1 MVSLTKAVPYEKIR
15 SQLKKTDRI
24 AVITCNTCVRFCG
37 SGGVEKMEELA
48 SKLRKDGFVVT
59 DQVVLTAACI
69 NDYVMNTRFSG
80 GLTAAVVLAC
90 EAGWSSVKQRFPD
103 KNVVKGTETL
113 GLVIADRNKGVEKL
127 MLAYDAHKD
136 KLGNEYHLLTGELQ
150 KERVIDMEV
159 KK

>member
-1 MVSLTKAVPYEKIR
+1 MVSLTQAIPYEQIR
-15 SQLKKTDRI
+15 GQLKKTDRI

-37 SGGVEKMEELA
+37 TGGVEKMDELT
-48 SKLRKDGFVVT
+48 SKLRRDGFTVT
-59 DQVVLTAACI
+59 DQVVLTAVCI
-69 NDYVMNTRFSG
+69 NDYIMNTRLSG

-90 EAGWSSVKQRFPD
+90 EAGWSSVKQRLPD
-103 KNVVKGTETL
+103 KNVVKGTETM

-150 KERVIDMEV
+150 KKKVINWEV
-159 KK
+159 EK

>member
-1 MVSLTKAVPYEKIR
+1 MVSLTQAIPYEQLKG
-15 SQLKKTDRI
+15 QLKKTDRI

-37 SGGVEKMEELA
+37 SGGEDKIDELTA
-48 SKLRKDGFVVT
+48 KLRGDGFTIT

-69 NDYVMNTRFSG
+69 NDHIMNTRLSG

-90 EAGWSSVKQRFPD
+90 EAGWSSVKQRLPD
-103 KNVVKGTETL
+103 HNVVKGTETL

-150 KERVIDMEV
+150 AENVIDMEV
-159 KK
+159 EK

>member
-1 MVSLTKAVPYEKIR
+1 MVSLTQAIPYKQIR
-15 SQLKKTDRI
+15 DQLKKNDRI
-24 AVITCNTCVRFCG
+24 AVITCNTCPRFSG

-48 SKLRKDGFVVT
+48 SKLRKDGFTVT

-69 NDYVMNTRFSG
+69 NDYIMNTRLSG

-90 EAGWSSVKQRFPD
+90 EAGWSSVKQRLPD

-113 GLVIADRNKGVEKL
+113 GLVIVDRNKGVEKL
-127 MLAYDAHKD
+127 MLAYNAHKD

-150 KERVIDMEV
+150 EKNVIDWEV
-159 KK
+159 EE